1 MLFSEVFVQDSLKRL
16 LIGTVKG
23 QRVSHAQLFLGQE
36 GTHALGLALAYAQYI
51 NCTRK
56 TESDACG
63 ICSSCVKYNNLAH
76 PDLHFFFP
84 NSTTK
89 AVSKDNESSRF
100 YNEWRELFK
109 PTKGLFS
116 LDDWFAKLGVENK
129 QAIINKLDVERIL
142 ELQTTKS
149 YEADYKV
156 FIIWLPEKIYA
167 SMAHKLLKC
176 LEEPDGKT
184 LFLLVSENQEQILPT
199 ILSRLQLVKI
209 PKFNT
214 QQFVELV
221 AQKTGCSRDRA
232 VEIANLTDNNL
243 VDAFNEQRYESDVN
257 EYYTLFVS
265 MMRSAYRICYF
276 TAQPAK
282 VLFPETIA
290 LVKQLEGLGRERQKS
305 FLQYALVLCRKC
317 ILMNAGGGQ
326 LVQSSAEEAAWL
338 TNFHP
343 YINQRNGDKVM
354 EVINDAIRDIGM
366 NAHAGILFTDLI
378 LLLGQL
384 IQMGDEK
391 LQSL

>member
-1 MLFSEVFVQDSLKRL
+1 MLFSEVFVQDSLKQRL
-16 LIGTVKG
+16 ITIVKNR
-23 QRVSHAQLFLGQE
+23 RVSHAQLFLGQE

-51 NCTRK
+51 NCTHR
-56 TESDACG
+56 TASDSCG
-63 ICSSCVKYNNLAH
+63 VCPSCVKYNNLAH

-84 NSTTK
+84 NTTTK
-89 AVSKDNESSRF
+89 SVSKDNESSCF
-100 YNEWRELFK
+100 YNEWREIFK
-109 PTKGLFS
+109 ETKGLFS
-116 LDDWFAKLGVENK
+116 LEDWFAKLGVENK
-129 QAIINKLDVERIL
+129 LAIINKLDVERIL
-142 ELQTTKS
+142 EIQNTKA

-199 ILSRLQLVKI
+199 IISRLQLVKI

-214 QQFVELV
+214 QRFVELV
-221 AQKTGCSRDRA
+221 SQKMGCDTNKA
-232 VEIANLTDNNL
+232 IEIANLTDNNL
-243 VDAFNEQRYESDVN
+243 VDAFNEQRYEVDIKG
-257 EYYTLFVS
+257 YYNLFVAL
-265 MMRSAYRICYF
+265 MRSAYRICYF
-276 TAQPAK
+276 TAYPAK
-282 VLFPETIA
+282 VMFPETIA
-290 LVKQLEGLGRERQKS
+290 LVKELETLGRERQKS
-305 FLQYALVLCRKC
+305 FLQYALILVRKC

-326 LVQSSAEEAAWL
+326 LIQSSEEEAAWL

-343 YINQRNGDKVM
+343 YINNRNGEKVM

-384 IQMGDEK
+384 IQMGDERLRK
-391 LQSL
+391 